1 MSITTQEIINL
12 ENLSKIRLTE
22 EERIKFASE
31 MSDVLEYIKEIQNVE
46 LAESDVEHIHSNVF
60 KSDEVKNVEGEH
72 IVNAIQNAPDHI
84 GDLYKV
90 SQVIKQ

>member
-1 MSITTQEIINL
+1 MSITREEIINL

-60 KSDEVKNVEGEH
+60 KSDEVKNVEGDRKSTRLNSSH
-72 IVNAIQNAPDHI
+72 VD
-84 GDLYKV
+84 
-90 SQVIKQ
+90 